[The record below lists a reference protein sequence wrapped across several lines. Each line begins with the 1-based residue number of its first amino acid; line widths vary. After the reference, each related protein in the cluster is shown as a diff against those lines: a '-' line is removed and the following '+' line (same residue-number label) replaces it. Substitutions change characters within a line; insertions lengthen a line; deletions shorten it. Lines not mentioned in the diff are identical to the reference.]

1 MTLRLST
8 KTKILRI
15 HLEKQNEQ
23 NKLPNDPKGNEPN
36 SIRKGKRGDK

>member
-15 HLEKQNEQ
+15 HLEKQNQE
-23 NKLPNDPKGNEPN
+23 NKLSSELGGNEPN
-36 SIRKGKRGDK
+36 AIRKGKRGDK